1 MTLKLKNPKTK
12 LKKKI
17 TMKTLETPLAEDAEN
32 LSTNKIQKSSHY
44 VDNKKFLQALI
55 EYRQSIDDA
64 AARGEEPPIVSK
76 YIGECFIKIATHLSY
91 KSNFI
96 NYTFKD
102 DMISDGIENCL
113 TAVAKFDPAKS
124 SNPFAY
130 YTQVIY
136 FAFIRRIQ
144 KEKKQQATKY
154 KLIENMD
161 IDALISQE
169 QDGEFG
175 SQFLDYLKRQMDTI
189 DIEKRVM
196 NIPKKAKKVQ
206 DDIENPLDL
215 DD

>member
-1 MTLKLKNPKTK
+1 
-12 LKKKI
+12 
-17 TMKTLETPLAEDAEN
+17 MKTSATLPAEDADV
-32 LSTNKIQKSSHY
+32 LSTEKTIPTSSHY

-55 EYRQSIDDA
+55 EYKQSVDAA
-64 AARGEEPPIVSK
+64 AARGEEPPVVSR

-113 TAVAKFDPAKS
+113 TAVAKFDPTKS

-130 YTQVIY
+130 YTQIIY

-161 IDALISQE
+161 IDSIISQDE
-169 QDGEFG
+169 NGEFG
-175 SQFLDYLKRQMDTI
+175 TQFLDYLKRQMDTV
-189 DIEKRVM
+189 DIEKRVT

-215 DD
+215 DE

>member
-1 MTLKLKNPKTK
+1 
-12 LKKKI
+12 
-17 TMKTLETPLAEDAEN
+17 MKTSETPLAEDVEN

-55 EYRQSIDDA
+55 EYRQSVDDA
-64 AARGEEPPIVSK
+64 SAKGEEPPIVSK

-154 KLIENMD
+154 KLMENMD

-169 QDGEFG
+169 QDGDFG
-175 SQFLDYLKRQMDTI
+175 SQFLDYLKRQMDTV

-196 NIPKKAKKVQ
+196 NIPKKVKKVQ

>member
-1 MTLKLKNPKTK
+1 MKTKNPPKDV
-12 LKKKI
+12 
-17 TMKTLETPLAEDAEN
+17 EE
-32 LSTNKIQKSSHY
+32 LSTEIVNVVKEVAIPTSSHY

-55 EYRQSIDDA
+55 EYRQSIVDA
-64 AARGEEPPIVSK
+64 EAEGKERPIVSN

-113 TAVAKFDPAKS
+113 TAVVKFDPSKG

-130 YTQVIY
+130 YTQIIY

-161 IDALISQE
+161 IDSLILQE
-169 QDGEFG
+169 HDNGEFG

-189 DIEKRVM
+189 DIEKR
-196 NIPKKAKKVQ
+196 IISTPKKNKKIE
-206 DDIENPLDL
+206 DDSSNPLDM

>member
-1 MTLKLKNPKTK
+1 MKTKNPPK
-12 LKKKI
+12 
-17 TMKTLETPLAEDAEN
+17 DAEE
-32 LSTNKIQKSSHY
+32 LSTEVIKEVKIPTSSHY

-55 EYRQSIDDA
+55 EYRQSVVDA
-64 AARGEEPPIVSK
+64 AAEGKEPPIVSN

-113 TAVAKFDPAKS
+113 TAVVKFDPSKG

-130 YTQVIY
+130 YTQIIY

-161 IDALISQE
+161 IDSLILQE
-169 QDGEFG
+169 HDNGEFG
-175 SQFLDYLKRQMDTI
+175 NQFLDYLKRQMDTI
-189 DIEKRVM
+189 DIEKRV
-196 NIPKKAKKVQ
+196 ISTPKKNKIIP
-206 DDIENPLDL
+206 DDSSNPLDL

>member
-1 MTLKLKNPKTK
+1 
-12 LKKKI
+12 
-17 TMKTLETPLAEDAEN
+17 MKTLETPTVEDAEK

-55 EYRQSIDDA
+55 EYRQSVDEA
-64 AARGEEPPIVSK
+64 SAKGEEPPIVSK

-196 NIPKKAKKVQ
+196 SIPKKAKKVR

>member
-1 MTLKLKNPKTK
+1 LIEALEEPSTK
-12 LKKKI
+12 
-17 TMKTLETPLAEDAEN
+17 PAA
-32 LSTNKIQKSSHY
+32 HY
-44 VDNKKFLQALI
+44 VNNKQFLAALI
-55 EYRQSIDDA
+55 EYKEALDKAKA
-64 AARGEEPPIVSK
+64 AGEEPTRVPR

-113 TAVAKFDPAKS
+113 TAVVKFDPSKG

-130 YTQVIY
+130 YTQIIY

-161 IDALISQE
+161 IDSLILQE
-169 QDGEFG
+169 HDNGEFG
-175 SQFLDYLKRQMDTI
+175 NQFLDYLKRQMDTI
-189 DIEKRVM
+189 DIEKRV
-196 NIPKKAKKVQ
+196 ISTPKKNKIIT
-206 DDIENPLDL
+206 DDSSNPLDL

>member
-1 MTLKLKNPKTK
+1 MKTKNPSK
-12 LKKKI
+12 
-17 TMKTLETPLAEDAEN
+17 DAEE
-32 LSTNKIQKSSHY
+32 LSTEIAEVVKAVKIPTSSHY

-55 EYRQSIDDA
+55 DYRQSVVDA
-64 AARGEEPPIVSK
+64 AAEGKEPPIVSN

-96 NYTFKD
+96 NYKFKD

-113 TAVAKFDPAKS
+113 TAVVKFDPSKG

-130 YTQVIY
+130 YTQIIY

-161 IDALISQE
+161 IDSLILQE
-169 QDGEFG
+169 HDNGEFG
-175 SQFLDYLKRQMDTI
+175 NQFLDYLKRQMDTI
-189 DIEKRVM
+189 DIEKRV
-196 NIPKKAKKVQ
+196 ISTPKKNKIIT
-206 DDIENPLDL
+206 DDSSNPLDL

>member
-1 MTLKLKNPKTK
+1 
-12 LKKKI
+12 
-17 TMKTLETPLAEDAEN
+17 MKTSETPLAEDVEN

-55 EYRQSIDDA
+55 EYRQSVDDA
-64 AARGEEPPIVSK
+64 SAKGEEPPIVSK

-196 NIPKKAKKVQ
+196 NIPKKAKKVR

>member
-1 MTLKLKNPKTK
+1 MKKLNPT
-12 LKKKI
+12 
-17 TMKTLETPLAEDAEN
+17 DQS
-32 LSTNKIQKSSHY
+32 LSPDQNQSISLPQSSHY

-55 EYRQSIDDA
+55 DYRALIDQA
-64 AARGEEPPIVSK
+64 SSEGKSQPQVPN

-113 TAVAKFDPAKS
+113 TAVAKFDPTKS

-130 YTQVIY
+130 YTQIIY

-154 KLIENMD
+154 KMIENID
-161 IDALISQE
+161 IDQIISQE
-169 QDGEFG
+169 HGNEEFNN
-175 SQFLDYLKRQMDTI
+175 QFMEYVKKQLDQI
-189 DIEKRVM
+189 DIDKRVVQL
-196 NIPKKAKKVQ
+196 PKKNKLAEESVT
-206 DDIENPLDL
+206 DALDL
-215 DD
+215 DE

>member
-1 MTLKLKNPKTK
+1 MKTKNPPK
-12 LKKKI
+12 
-17 TMKTLETPLAEDAEN
+17 DAEE
-32 LSTNKIQKSSHY
+32 LSTEVIKEVKIPTSSHY

-55 EYRQSIDDA
+55 EYRQSIVDA
-64 AARGEEPPIVSK
+64 EAEGKERPIVSN

-154 KLIENMD
+154 KLMENMD

-175 SQFLDYLKRQMDTI
+175 SQFLDYLKRQMDTV
-189 DIEKRVM
+189 DIEKRIM
-196 NIPKKAKKVQ
+196 NIPKKAKKVR

>member
-1 MTLKLKNPKTK
+1 
-12 LKKKI
+12 
-17 TMKTLETPLAEDAEN
+17 MKTAKAPQNVAED
-32 LSTNKIQKSSHY
+32 LSIKPKMQVSSHY

-55 EYRQSIDDA
+55 DYRQLIVDA
-64 AARGEEPPIVSK
+64 AAKGEETPIVSK

-113 TAVAKFDPAKS
+113 TAVVKFDPAKS

-144 KEKKQQATKY
+144 KEKKQQIVKY
-154 KLIENMD
+154 KLIDNMD

-169 QDGEFG
+169 QNGEFG
-175 SQFLDYLKRQMDTI
+175 AQFLDYLKRQMDNI

-196 NIPKKAKKVQ
+196 NIPKKVKKVR

-215 DD
+215 DE